1 MAPATR
7 KVLDMAD
14 KLGESTW
21 TGFLKKQKLE
31 LDDGALRKSLARFDK
46 TDESKP
52 ESRLDALN
60 DLVEQFKKQ
69 IVAQAKRKKELGD
82 KPFALVKDQLYELLG
97 EAEALQKKTQAAAAA
112 EEDEEEP
119 DTPVLL
125 TTKMVPLLR
134 ELRKGETQMH
144 ALICTAGKNTAVLIM
159 RRAISPSRRKLLAE
173 AVAAKGGMK
182 YIVGECLFE
191 NKALAFVVKSPGGQ
205 LAKRLR
211 QALLEQTEMR
221 LRVRVR
227 GEDGVE
233 EQDGEDEGEDQVGVQ
248 PQRTPA
254 PQGGP
259 ASAEQLAYTQRL
271 KKVRER
277 CEQALREHH
286 PESTKLRA
294 LMGFASEK
302 ADGQK
307 DYAAAGKALEMLER
321 LLGASADAV
330 ATFNARLAAL
340 MPKIKQAIAEAGP
353 PAQDI
358 KQTISE
364 AGVLARKSQYGAAH
378 ALLDDAER
386 ALAAA
391 PTHGSVA
398 RDRKPDTQASAP
410 GAGEAGV
417 PFDEAAFRRQWAA
430 AKTSW
435 RDALDSV
442 DAQIAKLQVALRAQN
457 DPELAKIADH
467 GLNGVTGN
475 FKVPLM
481 AAVMDIDAARGEA
494 LRKAAQKGVRA
505 ARAFAKYLTTEETVR
520 VTDENEF
527 DVPVTIR
534 SSLGKALRD
543 IDAALAPLT

>member
-1 MAPATR
+1 
-7 KVLDMAD
+7 MAD
-14 KLGESTW
+14 KLSESTW
-21 TGFLKKQKLE
+21 TGFLKKQRLD
-31 LDDGALRKSLARFDK
+31 LDDGALRKALSRFDK
-46 TDESKP
+46 TDEDKR
-52 ESRLDALN
+52 ESRLEALN
-60 DLVEQFKKQ
+60 DLVEQLKKQ
-69 IVAQAKRKKELGD
+69 ITAQAKRKKELGD
-82 KPFALVKDQLYELLG
+82 KPFALLKDQLYELL
-97 EAEALQKKTQAAAAA
+97 EQAEALQKKAAAAA
-112 EEDEEEP
+112 QEDEEEP

-125 TTKMVPLLR
+125 TTRMVPLLR
-134 ELRKGETQMH
+134 ELRKGEVQMH

-173 AVAAKGGMK
+173 AVDAKGGMK
-182 YIVGECLFE
+182 YIAGECLFE
-191 NKALAFVVKSPGGQ
+191 NKALTFVVKSPAAQ

-211 QALLEQTEMR
+211 QALLEQTAMR
-221 LRVRVR
+221 LKVRVR

-233 EQDGEDEGEDQVGVQ
+233 EQDGEDEGEDQVGAQ

-254 PQGGP
+254 PRGGP

-277 CEQALREHH
+277 YEQALREHH

-340 MPKIKQAIAEAGP
+340 MPKIKQAIAVAGP

-358 KQTISE
+358 KQKINE
-364 AGVLARKSQYGAAH
+364 AGAAAAKSQYGAAH
-378 ALLDDAER
+378 ALLDDAETV
-386 ALAAA
+386 LAAA
-391 PTHGSVA
+391 S
-398 RDRKPDTQASAP
+398 
-410 GAGEAGV
+410 
-417 PFDEAAFRRQWAA
+417 FDEAAFRREWAA

-435 RDALDSV
+435 RDALDGV

-457 DPELAKIADH
+457 DPELTRIADH

-494 LRKAAQKGVRA
+494 LRKAAQKGSRA
-505 ARAFAKYLTTEETVR
+505 ARAFAKYLATEETVR
-520 VTDENEF
+520 VTDDNPF